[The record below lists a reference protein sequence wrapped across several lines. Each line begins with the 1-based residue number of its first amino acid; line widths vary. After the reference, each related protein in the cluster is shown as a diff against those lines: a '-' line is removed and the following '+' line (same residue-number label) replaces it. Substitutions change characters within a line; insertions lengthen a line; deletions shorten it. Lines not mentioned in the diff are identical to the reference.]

1 MTLHGHRVTW
11 PKLAKPLLW
20 EVTFALVSDGELQE
34 GQLWEAGMFAA
45 HNDLNNF
52 VVLLDANDS
61 QVDGPVSSITTIEP
75 TAAKW
80 ESCR

>member
-1 MTLHGHRVTW
+1 
-11 PKLAKPLLW
+11 
-20 EVTFALVSDGELQE
+20 LQE

>member
-1 MTLHGHRVTW
+1 
-11 PKLAKPLLW
+11 
-20 EVTFALVSDGELQE
+20 LQE

-61 QVDGPVSSITTIEP
+61 QVDGRVSSITTIEP